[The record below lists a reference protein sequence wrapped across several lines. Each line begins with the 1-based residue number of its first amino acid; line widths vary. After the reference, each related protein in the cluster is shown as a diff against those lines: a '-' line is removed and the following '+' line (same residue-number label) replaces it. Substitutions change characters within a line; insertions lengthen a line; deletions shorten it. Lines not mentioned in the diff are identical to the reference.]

1 MMRLIQWAFNRTA
14 TVSAV
19 LCLAACV
26 LWLLSRADGPA
37 VQLWTSRGLWEMAVR
52 DGVFW
57 IDNEPQRELDRAPDR
72 LLERRVLQ
80 LRDRRETII
89 RQVAQAPVPT
99 ADQARKIGAE
109 LDDVDQAQIHLEV
122 PWMWP
127 QPWPWPRATI
137 TPPAGRSLRCRT
149 AVVSLALFPAMRLLQ
164 GAACRRRRAACR
176 KKGICTECGYDLRAT
191 RNRCPECGTAV
202 KEII

>member
-1 MMRLIQWAFNRTA
+1 MMRLIQWAFKRTA

-19 LCLAACV
+19 LCFAACV
-26 LWLLSRADGPA
+26 LWVLSRADGPA

-89 RQVAQAPVPT
+89 HQVANEPVPT
-99 ADQARKIGAE
+99 AEEARKIGAE
-109 LDDVDQAQIHLEV
+109 LDDLNQAQIDLEV
-122 PWMWP
+122 PWRRA
-127 QPWPWPRATI
+127 QRWPWPTATVA
-137 TPPAGRSLRCRT
+137 PPAGRSLRCGT
-149 AVVSLALFPAMRLLQ
+149 AVAALALFPALWLLQ
-164 GAACRRRRAACR
+164 GAARRRRRAACQ

-191 RNRCPECGTAV
+191 RDRCPECGTTV
-202 KEII
+202 KRII